1 MRNFSLS
8 IVSILAFSASTAF
21 ANEDFPRDVITDTIT
36 TPDLV
41 EKIDSSTTALDI
53 SEILHPISRIVR
65 DEFSSCRSE
74 IENPAVSFRN
84 IGSMCADGL
93 YALME
98 GRGCTEVVGAR
109 SPAGDWTYHRCK
121 TQPTCDNLH
130 NNTFAIVP
138 VGTSIA
144 ENFGE
149 DTQVWCTDNSYI
161 IIKM

>member
-1 MRNFSLS
+1 MLNFSFS
-8 IVSILAFSASTAF
+8 IVSILALSASTAF
-21 ANEDFPRDVITDTIT
+21 ADEGFSRSAVTNTIT

-41 EKIDSSTTALDI
+41 EEIDRGTPALDVL
-53 SEILHPISRIVR
+53 ETLHPVSRIVR
-65 DEFSSCRSE
+65 SEFSGCRSE
-74 IENPAVSFRN
+74 IENTSVSFRN

-109 SPAGDWTYHRCK
+109 STTGNWTYHRCK

-138 VGTSIA
+138 VGTSIT

-149 DTQVWCTDNSYI
+149 DKQVWCTDNNYI